1 VRGVPCQFAALFLGG
16 IVEFLFQRRHRW
28 CGLRRDFS
36 AHANRKD
43 RSSATDKAA
52 SSDLEHEL
60 SFLLDL
66 LSSDYARFRDGLQ
79 FIPTRPKLDG
89 VSLDATISAVQYKD
103 SAHCLNRH
111 L

>member
-1 VRGVPCQFAALFLGG
+1 L
-16 IVEFLFQRRHRW
+16 
-28 CGLRRDFS
+28 

-79 FIPTRPKLDG
+79 FIPTRPKLVG

-103 SAHCLNRH
+103 SAHCLNQYILATLMPDIAWAAGAILLFGCLGVLFSNAVRAGQR
-111 L
+111 

>member
-1 VRGVPCQFAALFLGG
+1 
-16 IVEFLFQRRHRW
+16 
-28 CGLRRDFS
+28 LRRRFS
-36 AHANRKD
+36 ARAKRKH
-43 RSSATDKAA
+43 RSSATDKVP

-66 LSSDYARFRDGLQ
+66 LSSDYARFRGGLQ
-79 FIPTRPKLDG
+79 IIPTRPELDG
-89 VSLDATISAVQYKD
+89 MSLDATISAVQYKD